1 MTTFTTFEFR
11 GRAKRSTFW
20 LTELFTTAFFA
31 LALDLFD
38 ALPVSG
44 HKVSEALFVT
54 VTLIPMVWVKTALYV
69 RRWHDL
75 RRSGWMSLLLLI
87 PVVNVLVWLVLGSVR
102 GTSGP
107 NQYGGDPRAPE
118 SVAAEMMG

>member
-1 MTTFTTFEFR
+1 MTTFTAFEFR
-11 GRAKRSTFW
+11 GCAKRSTFW

-38 ALPVSG
+38 ALPMNDDEVWD
-44 HKVSEALFVT
+44 ALFLT
-54 VTLIPMVWVKTALYV
+54 ATLIPIVWVKTALYV

-87 PVVNVLVWLVLGSVR
+87 PLVNVLLWLVLGSVR

-107 NQYGGDPRAPE
+107 NQCGADPRAPE
-118 SVAAEMMG
+118 SVAAEIVG